1 MALDQS
7 AAAVGL
13 GQLQSLPFKNI
24 IGGPLTAAIDAQA
37 LAAETTVRFI
47 ERIGFDI
54 VNGQHH
60 AVNLEFTYEDATGY
74 FRRVTVPL
82 LSVVPIPFIVI
93 ETVDIQFK
101 ARISASAEQSSSS
114 SSESALALNGSAS
127 YGSRRFGASVN
138 ISGSY
143 SAKKDSKASQESKYS
158 VEYTLDVQVHATQ
171 AGIPQGMAQ
180 ILNILQDGISNRPHS
195 NQITMFSLNPVLI
208 GPSGTSGAFDD
219 TSFKLLVLDANG
231 EPVAANVNVVL
242 TSASGLVKQ
251 DTIDNANASSGL
263 YAVTFSPGTKYAALT
278 PGDATDTLQ
287 IEVTV
292 GVAPNTEVTTLSRAV
307 TVRKPS

>member
-7 AAAVGL
+7 AASVGL

-24 IGGPLTAAIDAQA
+24 IGGPLTAAIEAQA

-60 AVNLEFTYEDATGY
+60 AVNLEFTYEDASGY
-74 FRRVTVPL
+74 FRRVAVPL
-82 LSVVPIPFIVI
+82 ISVVPIPFIVI
-93 ETVDIQFK
+93 DTVDIQFK
-101 ARISASAEQSSSS
+101 ARISASAEQASSS
-114 SSESALALNGSAS
+114 SSESALALSASAS
-127 YGSRRFGASVN
+127 YGSSRFGASVN

-158 VEYTLDVQVHATQ
+158 VEYTLDVQVHASQ

-195 NQITMFSLNPVLI
+195 NQITMYSLNPLLVANA
-208 GPSGTSGAFDD
+208 SGVFDD
-219 TSFKLLVLDANG
+219 VSLKLLVLNADN
-231 EPVAANVNVVL
+231 EPVASGVTATL
-242 TSASGLVKQ
+242 TSAGNLIIQDGATTTPTPGVYEVKFKAGPAF
-251 DTIDNANASSGL
+251 T
-263 YAVTFSPGTKYAALT
+263 ALTT
-278 PGDATDTLQ
+278 PGDVSETVQ
-287 IEVTV
+287 IVISV
-292 GVAPNTEVTTLSRAV
+292 GTAPNAEVTTLSRPV
-307 TVRKPS
+307 TVRKP